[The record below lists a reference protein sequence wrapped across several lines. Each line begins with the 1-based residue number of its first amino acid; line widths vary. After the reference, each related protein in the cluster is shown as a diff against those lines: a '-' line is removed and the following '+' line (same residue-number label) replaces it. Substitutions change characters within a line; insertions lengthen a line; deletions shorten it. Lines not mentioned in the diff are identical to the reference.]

1 MYKSSRSLSLVFL
14 LLLALA
20 ACGNRKTVAPTP
32 TSTPIFVV
40 SVPANATPTLTPFQ
54 PADWSAPAPDESV
67 DVQPPPSGQSSS
79 SSDLIPQPAGQ
90 VSIVLLG
97 SDQRPDQGDFR
108 TDVMI
113 LVTLRPDHTVSLVS
127 FPRDLYVYLPGLNS
141 QRMNAA
147 MEFGGFDMLSAT
159 MEYNFGVRPQHYIL
173 TNFSGFQSIVDSL
186 GGVDVSVAQTL
197 SDARTGYPNGFTVD
211 SGQHHM
217 NGEMALWYV
226 RSRYSTS
233 DFDRL
238 RRAQEVMV
246 AISQKIFSVYGLS
259 HLSETYAA
267 FRSAVITDLTLD
279 DAISLLPLLEALDP
293 NRVNRF
299 AITTDQATP
308 WIDPNSGSYYL
319 LPQPDAI
326 REMLQQAIGAP

>member
-1 MYKSSRSLSLVFL
+1 MHKSSRFLGLVIL
-14 LLLALA
+14 LLLVLA
-20 ACGNRKTVAPTP
+20 ACGAQKPVASTP
-32 TSTPIFVV
+32 TPIFVV
-40 SVPANATPTLTPFQ
+40 TVPANATPTVTPFQ
-54 PADWSAPAPDESV
+54 PADLSTPASVESV
-67 DVQPPPSGQSSS
+67 DVQPPSDGQSSS
-79 SSDLIPQPAGQ
+79 LTGLIPQPAGQ

-159 MEYNFGVRPQHYIL
+159 LEYNFGVRPQHYIL

-197 SDARTGYPNGFTVD
+197 SDARTGYPDGFTVY
-211 SGQHHM
+211 SGQVHM
-217 NGEMALWYV
+217 DGEMALWYV

-293 NRVNRF
+293 NRVNRY

-308 WIDPNSGSYYL
+308 WIDPDTGSYYL